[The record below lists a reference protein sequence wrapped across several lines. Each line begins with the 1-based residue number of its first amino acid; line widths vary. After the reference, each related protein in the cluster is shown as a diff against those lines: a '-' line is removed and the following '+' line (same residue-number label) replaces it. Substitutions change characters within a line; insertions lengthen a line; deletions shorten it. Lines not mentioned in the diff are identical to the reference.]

1 MRKSEITNPSLQASD
16 AIHLLSGGSQQISL
30 LQKPLILESP
40 LTKIVE
46 WTITRLL
53 GVNVEYFFLKGYGK
67 PKLYS

>member
-1 MRKSEITNPSLQASD
+1 MRKSKITNPSLQASD
-16 AIHLLSGGSQQISL
+16 TIHLLSGGALQISL

-53 GVNVEYFFLKGYGK
+53 GVNVEDFFLKGYGK